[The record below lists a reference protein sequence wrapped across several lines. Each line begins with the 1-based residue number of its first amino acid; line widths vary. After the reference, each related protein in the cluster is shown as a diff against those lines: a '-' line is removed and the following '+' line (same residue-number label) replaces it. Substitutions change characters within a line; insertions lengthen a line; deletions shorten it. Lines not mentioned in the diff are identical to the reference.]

1 MFILLRFLTVLTI
14 FMGQWKKTIWNLLGK
29 SCSMDLFQVLP
40 PTVLVYGLLPIQ
52 NSLGLSRHS
61 ETLGRWE
68 FHQKITVLYF
78 IHVYVVCNFMSMLIL
93 KHHRSLVLRILH
105 PKFHWKSE
113 ISLEMLRF
121 FQEEVSLQI
130 IDIPFSGTRR
140 WRASSYRVAFVH
152 ICYIDSKKQ
161 FVKYTV
167 EKSQRQV
174 KVILQFL
181 KLRLIDWLWLAEVMF
196 TIMFTIIC
204 YCI

>member
-1 MFILLRFLTVLTI
+1 
-14 FMGQWKKTIWNLLGK
+14 
-29 SCSMDLFQVLP
+29 
-40 PTVLVYGLLPIQ
+40 
-52 NSLGLSRHS
+52 
-61 ETLGRWE
+61 
-68 FHQKITVLYF
+68 
-78 IHVYVVCNFMSMLIL
+78 
-93 KHHRSLVLRILH
+93 
-105 PKFHWKSE
+105 
-113 ISLEMLRF
+113 MLRF

-181 KLRLIDWLWLAEVMF
+181 KLRLIDWL
-196 TIMFTIIC
+196 
-204 YCI
+204 